1 MYIFAA
7 GSNARGGQNGKKGSA
22 QARPKRKAASDKGR
36 VVDDEDDGEDDDDE
50 EDEEEEE
57 HGQPARKKRR
67 PVTEGRARI
76 LRDVAE
82 VEGAIKK
89 LQTAFTRD
97 LTKLQ
102 QTVASLASQI
112 REMDD

>member
-1 MYIFAA
+1 MFAA
-7 GSNARGGQNGKKGSA
+7 GTNSRGGQNGKKGPA

-36 VVDDEDDGEDDDDE
+36 LVDDEDDGEDDDDE
-50 EDEEEEE
+50 EDEDDEE

-76 LRDVAE
+76 LKDVAE
-82 VEGAIKK
+82 VEGMIKK
-89 LQTAFTRD
+89 LQTSFTKD

-102 QTVASLASQI
+102 QTVASLTSQI